1 MDVKRIQR
9 FNIGD
14 EGDLMQVA
22 DDGCY
27 VDYDDHTATV
37 AALQACNAELEK
49 DAERLDKI
57 IAAFKVSD
65 HLYCL
70 CSGWCWYND
79 QDDQITNYYVT
90 AREAIDALC
99 QPIDAMKG

>member
-1 MDVKRIQR
+1 MDIKPIQR
-9 FNIGD
+9 WDCTFSGMAHDKTGRWI
-14 EGDLMQVA
+14 
-22 DDGCY
+22 
-27 VDYDDHTATV
+27 DYDDHTATV
-37 AALQACNAELEK
+37 AALQARNAELEK

-57 IAAFKVSD
+57 IVAFKVSD

-99 QPIDAMKG
+99 QPIDAMKD